1 MTQKN
6 RPYVF
11 GSQNLELIA
20 DTGQCKSLV
29 TNTKLYKATELATKL
44 GTDERSL
51 EHKVSIRI
59 ILRLISLE
67 IL

>member
-51 EHKVSIRI
+51 EHEVGICFI
-59 ILRLISLE
+59 VLLVELE